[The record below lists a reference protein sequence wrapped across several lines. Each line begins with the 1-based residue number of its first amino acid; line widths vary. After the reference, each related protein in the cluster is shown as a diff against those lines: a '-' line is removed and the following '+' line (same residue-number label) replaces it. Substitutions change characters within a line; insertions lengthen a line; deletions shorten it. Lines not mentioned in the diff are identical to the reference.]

1 MPDCDYYV
9 KNRFGRYD
17 DISEDEESIRKKLA
31 KAEVLKITGI
41 AKLKE
46 NSENMLMTSPIGYT
60 KLLTDYIIEYTDNS
74 SVVKAQR
81 ADENV
86 NAITG
91 MAFEPKDDSEKA
103 KGIHGTDGTA
113 CKNCRNISAV
123 RKFKKRFFQ
132 FHSAYQNE
140 TGTVCH
146 DFKCRQYFKDI

>member
-91 MAFEPKDDSEKA
+91 MAFEPKDDSENGLDLLSYKA
-103 KGIHGTDGTA
+103 KSAKRSFRILTT
-113 CKNCRNISAV
+113 ISSLTPETFSSIIAS
-123 RKFKKRFFQ
+123 RSKILLSKK
-132 FHSAYQNE
+132 S
-140 TGTVCH
+140 
-146 DFKCRQYFKDI
+146 